1 MRTKYVAYGLILCLV
16 AGLLFAYL
24 SFGHNG
30 LIDLFKLRSERKE
43 NVTILKDLREKNK
56 LLASE
61 IRRLREDQKYLESVA
76 RKELGL
82 VRENEIIY
90 RVKEGEKGT
99 VTMPIKGE

>member
-30 LIDLFKLRSERKE
+30 LIDLFTLRSEKKE
-43 NVTILKDLREKNK
+43 SVAVLKDLRMKNK

-61 IRRLREDQKYLESVA
+61 IRRLREDPKYFESIA
-76 RKELGL
+76 RKELGV

-99 VTMPIKGE
+99 ITMPIKGE